1 MIVKEEPNIYKIPD
15 NENPIYIWNI
25 IDQNITK
32 KHKIV
37 LYNMM
42 VLAGL
47 GIEEWNTP
55 KNLSQVCNMNEIEI
69 TMKLED
75 LTNLGYLQICS
86 QKFWF
91 SDKFFNELK
100 KCVA

>member
-1 MIVKEEPNIYKIPD
+1 MIVKEEPNIYKTPD

-75 LTNLGYLQICS
+75 LTNLGYLRIS
-86 QKFWF
+86 LKKFWF
-91 SDKFFNELK
+91 SDKFFKELK